1 MTHGKLGTR
10 SLRAT
15 ATAMSEPAFVHLHV
29 HSQYSMLEGAIRVKE
44 LCSRVKE
51 LGMSAVALTDHGNMH
66 GAIDFYQKASAS
78 GVQPILGCE
87 VAIGHAFPGDKPDKH
102 GQHRPYHLPMLAGSV
117 EGYRNLIA
125 LVSRAWLDPPEGAPV
140 QTDLSVL
147 ERHAKGL
154 VVMTGCLGGLVPQGL
169 LQHSPEVARA
179 TLATLKEMLDPGHL
193 FVELQDHG
201 LLEQAP
207 LNRILIELAR
217 ELDLPVVASNDAH
230 YLRRDDAGAQRA
242 LTCIASGM
250 SLDEAEQ
257 SGVQSD
263 EMFLKSPREM
273 ASTFGDIPGALSNT
287 LLIAEMCKV
296 KLDLG
301 KPMLPNFRDEGGR
314 VVEDIDELFAGLC
327 RKGLDR
333 RFEFFRKQAKRFDAP
348 KYRERLEVEIR
359 VICGMKFPGYFLIVQ
374 DFINWGKNN
383 GVPVGPGRGS
393 GAGSL
398 VAYALGITDIDPIP
412 YDLLFERFL
421 NPERVSMPDF
431 DVDFCMLKREKVID
445 YVRQKYGADSVGQI
459 ATFQVLKAKSC
470 VRDVGRIMGMPL
482 ADVNA
487 IASLVPDPV
496 LGKTVSLK
504 EAMEKEPKLKAK
516 YDTEPASRATIDMA
530 MKLENLN
537 RHAGMHAA
545 GIVISEGPLWNTV
558 PVFRGSGQFA
568 VTQYAKDEVE
578 AAGLVKFDFLGLTT
592 LTVLDFAHEM
602 IRKRP
607 DEIARVAKGGE
618 VFNVDNIPLETN
630 DADPERAKKAKET
643 FDLLAS
649 GETTGVFQLESSGM
663 QKLFKD
669 LKPDCFED
677 IVAAVAL
684 YRPGPLGSG
693 MVEDFVARKNGRAK
707 IAYPDDSLKEVLEST
722 YGVIVYQEQV
732 MMVARK
738 MGGYTLGGAD
748 LLRRAMGK
756 KKVEEMAKQKATFVE
771 GAKKLGHK
779 EEKAVEV
786 FDLLEYFAGYGFNKC
801 VVAST
806 EVMDATTGERA
817 TVGDLFARRRPFT
830 VHALGDD
837 GKLKPRAVV
846 DVMSN
851 GGKQVFE
858 LRTAQ
863 GRRIV
868 ATDNHPFRT
877 WDGWTELKDLRVGD
891 RLAAPRRL
899 SVPSTKRWARHE
911 LVALGWLI
919 SEGNLCHPTSLYFF
933 NRNPAAVDDFVTA
946 ASLFPDTVARID
958 ERRNGAYEVC
968 LNTGRDSW
976 LREHIRARGP
986 RGGDPTAPIRSGA
999 WWWAHDLGLLG
1010 VKAPEKSIPAAVFTL
1025 CDDDVALLLGR
1036 LWSGDGF
1043 IANVDQYAPFYATS
1057 SRRLAV
1063 DVQTLLL
1070 RLGVVSGVHEKRF
1083 KYRGGERE
1091 GYTVHLLGDGSAETF
1106 LARVCPEIVGR
1117 RPQVEQLRAHLA
1129 RVRRGSSKDTIP
1141 AAVRELVDGE
1151 RQRRGLPWA
1160 ELEARS
1166 GCSMKEFYG
1175 RGSAG
1180 KRGFRRST
1188 IGALAESLGSPALAA
1203 HARSDVFW
1211 DRIVSITPLGE
1222 EETFD
1227 LTVERDHNF
1236 VADGLVV
1243 HNSHSAAYA
1252 LITYQTAY
1260 LKRHFPAEFMAAT
1273 LCSDLGKIEKLVG
1286 TINEARSLGIP
1297 VLVPDVNESD
1307 RYFTVV
1313 YSPTPQPV
1321 PRKPANRIEADP
1333 YRPRIR
1339 VGLGGIKG
1347 VGDAAVESVIEARA
1361 AGPFVDLFDFT
1372 ARVDPRRVNKSVV
1385 EAMVASGCF
1394 DDTLARTGASRAQ
1407 CHGAIERALERGK
1420 GAAKER
1426 SSGQMG
1432 LFGMKES
1439 LQPTNGYPEVQP
1451 WDLTDGLKRERTAL
1465 GLYLTGH
1472 PLDRY
1477 AAEAARFSGTTTT
1490 AIKETPNN
1498 TEVTIAG
1505 VIEGYREKVP
1515 KSGGRMAFFFIEDRV
1530 GRTEAIVRA
1539 KVFDAVAPNL
1549 KEGEALLIKGKVRM
1563 EFKRDEEGEIDK
1575 DTPEDELPRT
1585 LWVEEATPLGDALRA
1600 RTRAVILRLD
1610 GANLKEG
1617 EVTYRRLEQLKR
1629 ALAEHPGR
1637 IPVQAVVKLPGG
1649 EVGVRLA
1656 RVGIDPSE
1664 ALLAQIE
1671 RIFGSK
1677 VAELRS

>member
-1 MTHGKLGTR
+1 
-10 SLRAT
+10 
-15 ATAMSEPAFVHLHV
+15 MSEPAFVHLHV

-51 LGMSAVALTDHGNMH
+51 LGMPAVALTDHGNMH
-66 GAIDFYQKASAS
+66 GAIDFYQRANAA
-78 GVQPILGCE
+78 GIQPILGCE
-87 VAIGHAFPGDKPDKH
+87 VSLGHAFPGDRPDKH
-102 GQHRPYHLPMLAGSV
+102 GLHRAYHLPMLASS
-117 EGYRNLIA
+117 EQGYRNLIA
-125 LVSRAWLDPPEGAPV
+125 LVSRAWLDNPEGAPV
-140 QTDLSVL
+140 QTDLEVMS
-147 ERHAKGL
+147 RHAKGL

-169 LQHSPEVARA
+169 LQHSPDVAR
-179 TLATLKEMLDPGHL
+179 TVLGTLKEMLDPGHL

-201 LLEQAP
+201 LLEQSP
-207 LNRILIELAR
+207 LNRCLLELAK

-242 LTCIASGM
+242 LTCIAAGM
-250 SLDEAEQ
+250 SLDEAEA
-257 SGVQSD
+257 SGMQSD

-273 ASTFGDIPGALSNT
+273 AEVFGDVPGALSNT
-287 LLIAEMCKV
+287 LRIAEMCKL
-296 KLDLG
+296 KLVLG
-301 KPMLPNFRDEGGR
+301 KPMLPNFRDENGQ
-314 VVEDIDELFAGLC
+314 VIEAIDDYFAGLC
-327 RKGLDR
+327 RAGLEK
-333 RFEFFRKQAKRFDAP
+333 RFASFRKQSKRFDLN
-348 KYRERLEVEIR
+348 KYRERLEIEIK

-374 DFINWGKNN
+374 DFINWGKKN

-431 DVDFCMLKREKVID
+431 DVDFCMLKRERVIE
-445 YVRQKYGADSVGQI
+445 YVRNKYGADSVGQI

-470 VRDVGRIMGMPL
+470 VRDVGRVMGMPL

-487 IASLVPDPV
+487 IASLVPEPV

-558 PVFRGSGQFA
+558 PVFRGTGQSA

-607 DEIARVAKGGE
+607 DEVERVAKGGE
-618 VFNVDNIPLETN
+618 VFNVDDVPLDPKDPN
-630 DADPERAKKAKET
+630 PERGRKAKET
-643 FDLLAS
+643 YDLLAS

-663 QKLFKD
+663 QKLFKE

-771 GAKKLGHK
+771 GAKKLGHT

-786 FDLLEYFAGYGFNKC
+786 FDLLEYFAGYGFNK
-801 VVAST
+801 
-806 EVMDATTGERA
+806 
-817 TVGDLFARRRPFT
+817 
-830 VHALGDD
+830 
-837 GKLKPRAVV
+837 
-846 DVMSN
+846 
-851 GGKQVFE
+851 
-858 LRTAQ
+858 
-863 GRRIV
+863 
-868 ATDNHPFRT
+868 
-877 WDGWTELKDLRVGD
+877 
-891 RLAAPRRL
+891 
-899 SVPSTKRWARHE
+899 
-911 LVALGWLI
+911 
-919 SEGNLCHPTSLYFF
+919 
-933 NRNPAAVDDFVTA
+933 
-946 ASLFPDTVARID
+946 
-958 ERRNGAYEVC
+958 
-968 LNTGRDSW
+968 
-976 LREHIRARGP
+976 
-986 RGGDPTAPIRSGA
+986 
-999 WWWAHDLGLLG
+999 
-1010 VKAPEKSIPAAVFTL
+1010 
-1025 CDDDVALLLGR
+1025 
-1036 LWSGDGF
+1036 
-1043 IANVDQYAPFYATS
+1043 
-1057 SRRLAV
+1057 
-1063 DVQTLLL
+1063 
-1070 RLGVVSGVHEKRF
+1070 
-1083 KYRGGERE
+1083 
-1091 GYTVHLLGDGSAETF
+1091 
-1106 LARVCPEIVGR
+1106 
-1117 RPQVEQLRAHLA
+1117 
-1129 RVRRGSSKDTIP
+1129 
-1141 AAVRELVDGE
+1141 
-1151 RQRRGLPWA
+1151 
-1160 ELEARS
+1160 
-1166 GCSMKEFYG
+1166 
-1175 RGSAG
+1175 
-1180 KRGFRRST
+1180 
-1188 IGALAESLGSPALAA
+1188 
-1203 HARSDVFW
+1203 
-1211 DRIVSITPLGE
+1211 
-1222 EETFD
+1222 
-1227 LTVERDHNF
+1227 
-1236 VADGLVV
+1236 
-1243 HNSHSAAYA
+1243 SHSAAYA

-1286 TINEARSLGIP
+1286 TINEARNLGIP
-1297 VLVPDVNESD
+1297 VMVPDVNESD

-1321 PRKPANRIEADP
+1321 PRRPANRIESDP
-1333 YRPRIR
+1333 WRPRIR

-1347 VGDAAVESVIEARA
+1347 VGDAAVESILEARE

-1372 ARVDPRRVNKSVV
+1372 ARIDPRRVNKSVV

-1394 DDTLARTGASRAQ
+1394 DDTLHRTGASRAQ
-1407 CHGAIERALERGK
+1407 CHAAIERALERGK
-1420 GAAKER
+1420 GAAKQR
-1426 SSGQMG
+1426 TSGQMG
-1432 LFGMKES
+1432 LFGMAEA

-1477 AAEAARFSGTTTT
+1477 AAESARFATTST
-1490 AIKETPNN
+1490 AQIPEMANN
-1498 TEVTIAG
+1498 TEVTLAC

-1515 KSGGRMAFFFIEDRV
+1515 KSGGRMAFFFIEDRA
-1530 GRTEAIVRA
+1530 GRVEAIVRA
-1539 KVFDAVAPNL
+1539 KVFDSVAGKL
-1549 KEGEALLIKGKVRM
+1549 KEGEALLLKGKVRT
-1563 EFKRDEEGEIDK
+1563 EFKRDEEGEPD
-1575 DTPEDELPRT
+1575 DTPDAELART
-1585 LWVEEATPLGDALRA
+1585 VWVEEVTPLGDALRQ
-1600 RTRAVILRLD
+1600 RTRAVLLRLD
-1610 GANLKEG
+1610 ANNLKEA
-1617 EVTYRRLEQLKR
+1617 EVARRRLELLKQ
-1629 ALAEHPGR
+1629 ALAAHPGR
-1637 IPVQAVVKLPGG
+1637 IPVQAVVKVPGG
-1649 EVGVRLA
+1649 EVGVRMA

-1664 ALLAQIE
+1664 ELMATIE